1 MKIALIII
9 DGLGD
14 KPIKEFDDQT
24 PLESAKTPN
33 LDYLASNGALGLIE
47 PYIRK
52 TIPTSEESH
61 FSLFGYNPETYH
73 IKRGIFTAQG
83 LGINLEKGDVALRGH
98 FATVG
103 DNLQMIDRRA
113 GRIDKTQVLVKSLNG
128 MVIDNVKFLLKNIGG
143 YRVGVVLRG
152 KNLSANISDADPF
165 YLNLKTK
172 VEKVVAL
179 DKNPKSIFTA
189 KVLNEFLEKSHDI
202 LKNHSLNKR
211 REEKGLLPANYVLV
225 RGASSLHK
233 IPSFKNKY
241 NLNAACIAGK
251 FLYQQIGKLLGM
263 DLIKVKGADG
273 TINTNLRGKIKA
285 VKECLKKYDFVFLH
299 IKACD
304 SLAEDGDC
312 FAKKKFIE
320 KIDKNIKSL
329 LDLKDT
335 AIIITCDHS
344 TCCQLKRHCKEL
356 IPVLICE
363 LPVKLKNPEI
373 KFSEKNCLKGDLGRF
388 EQISL
393 MSRILKLK
401 KKHKEGV

>member
-1 MKIALIII
+1 
-9 DGLGD
+9 
-14 KPIKEFDDQT
+14 
-24 PLESAKTPN
+24 
-33 LDYLASNGALGLIE
+33 LDYLASNGVLGLIE

-83 LGINLEKGDVALRGH
+83 VGMKLEKGDVALRGN

-103 DNLQMIDRRA
+103 DNLKMIDRRA
-113 GRIDKTQVLVKSLNG
+113 GRIEETQALVRSLNG
-128 MVIDNVKFLLKNIGG
+128 TVIDNVKFLLKNTGG
-143 YRVGVVLRG
+143 YRVGVVLKG

-165 YLNLKTK
+165 YSNLKTK
-172 VEKVVAL
+172 VEKVIAL

-189 KVLNEFLEKSHDI
+189 KVLNEFLEKSHKI
-202 LKNHSLNKR
+202 LKNHPLNKR

-233 IPSFKNKY
+233 IPSFQNKY

-251 FLYQQIGKLLGM
+251 FLYKQIGKFLGM

-273 TINTNLRGKIKA
+273 TVNTNLRGKIKA
-285 VKECLKKYDFVFLH
+285 VKECFKKYDFVFLH

-320 KIDKNIKSL
+320 KIDQNIKPL
-329 LDLKDT
+329 LSLKDT

-344 TCCQLKRHCKEL
+344 TCCQLKRHCKES
-356 IPVLICE
+356 IPVLIC
-363 LPVKLKNPEI
+363 KSLKEFKKSKI
-373 KFSEKNCLKGDLGRF
+373 KFSERNCKKGTLGRF
-388 EQISL
+388 EQINL
-393 MSRILKLK
+393 MSKILKAIK
-401 KKHKEGV
+401 

>member
-1 MKIALIII
+1 MVI

-14 KPIKEFDDQT
+14 KLIKEFDNKT

-33 LDYLASNGALGLIE
+33 LNYLASNGVLGLIE

-83 LGINLEKGDVALRGH
+83 VGMKLKKGDVALRGN

-103 DNLQMIDRRA
+103 DNLKMIDRRA
-113 GRIDKTQVLVKSLNG
+113 GRIEETQALVKSLNG
-128 MVIDNVKFLLKNIGG
+128 TVIDNVKFLLKNTGG

-152 KNLSANISDADPF
+152 ENLSANISDADPF
-165 YLNLKTK
+165 YSNLKTK

-189 KVLNEFLEKSHDI
+189 KVLNEFLEKSHKI
-202 LKNHSLNKR
+202 LKNHPLNKR

-233 IPSFKNKY
+233 IPSFQDKY

-251 FLYQQIGKLLGM
+251 FLYQQIGKFLGM

-273 TINTNLRGKIKA
+273 TVNTNLRGKIKA
-285 VKECLKKYDFVFLH
+285 VKECFKKYDFVFLH

-320 KIDKNIKSL
+320 KIDQSIKPL
-329 LDLKDT
+329 LSLKDT
-335 AIIITCDHS
+335 AIIVTCDHS
-344 TCCQLKRHCKEL
+344 TCCQFKRHCKEL
-356 IPVLICE
+356 IPVLIC
-363 LPVKLKNPEI
+363 KSLKEFKKSRI
-373 KFSEKNCLKGDLGRF
+373 KFSEKNCKKGTLGRF
-388 EQISL
+388 EQINL
-393 MSRILKLK
+393 MLKILKAIK
-401 KKHKEGV
+401 

>member
-1 MKIALIII
+1 MKILLMII

-14 KPIKEFDDQT
+14 KPIQEFDNKT
-24 PLESAKTPN
+24 PLDSAKTPN
-33 LDYLASNGALGLIE
+33 LDYLASNGVLGLIE

-61 FSLFGYNPETYH
+61 FSLFGYNPEAYH

-83 LGINLEKGDVALRGH
+83 VGIKLEKGDIALRGN
-98 FATVG
+98 FATVD
-103 DNLQMIDRRA
+103 DNLKMIDRRA
-113 GRIDKTQVLVKSLNG
+113 GRIEETQVLVKSLNG
-128 MVIDNVKFLLKNIGG
+128 IVIDNVKFLLKNTGG

-165 YLNLKTK
+165 YANLKIK
-172 VEKVVAL
+172 VEKVIAL

-189 KVLNEFLEKSHDI
+189 KVLNEFLEKSHKI
-202 LKNHSLNKR
+202 LKDHPLNKR

-241 NLNAACIAGK
+241 NLNAACVAGK
-251 FLYQQIGKLLGM
+251 FLYQQIGKFLGM
-263 DLIKVKGADG
+263 DLIKVKEADG
-273 TINTNLRGKIKA
+273 TINTNLKGKIKA
-285 VKECLKKYDFVFLH
+285 VEKGFKKYDFVFLH

-320 KIDKNIKSL
+320 KIDRSIKPL
-329 LDLKDT
+329 LSFKDT

-344 TCCQLKRHCKEL
+344 TCCQMRRHCKEL
-356 IPVLICE
+356 IPVLIYK
-363 LPVKLKNPEI
+363 PLKEFKKSKI
-373 KFSEKNCLKGDLGRF
+373 KFSEKECKKGTLGRF
-388 EQISL
+388 EQINL
-393 MSRILKLK
+393 MSKILKTIK
-401 KKHKEGV
+401 

>member
-1 MKIALIII
+1 MKILLMVI

-14 KPIKEFDDQT
+14 KPIKEFDNKT

-33 LDYLASNGALGLIE
+33 LDYLASNGVLGLIE

-61 FSLFGYNPETYH
+61 FSLFGYNPGTYH

-83 LGINLEKGDVALRGH
+83 VGMKLEKGDIALRGN

-103 DNLQMIDRRA
+103 DNLKMIDRRA
-113 GRIDKTQVLVKSLNG
+113 GRIEETQALVKSLNG
-128 MVIDNVKFLLKNIGG
+128 IVIDNVKFLLKNTGG
-143 YRVGVVLRG
+143 YRMGVVLRG

-165 YLNLKTK
+165 YSNLKTK
-172 VEKVVAL
+172 VEKVIAL

-189 KVLNEFLEKSHDI
+189 KVLNEFLEKSHKI
-202 LKNHSLNKR
+202 LKNHVLNKR
-211 REEKGLLPANYVLV
+211 RKEKGLLPANYVLV
-225 RGASSLHK
+225 RGASSLYN

-241 NLNAACIAGK
+241 NFNAACIAGK
-251 FLYQQIGKLLGM
+251 FLYQQIGKFLGM
-263 DLIKVKGADG
+263 DLIRVKGTDG
-273 TINTNLRGKIKA
+273 TINTNLKGKIKA
-285 VKECLKKYDFVFLH
+285 VEKCFKKYDFVFLH

-320 KIDKNIKSL
+320 KIDQSIEPLLSL
-329 LDLKDT
+329 EDT

-344 TCCQLKRHCKEL
+344 TCCQFQRHCKEL
-356 IPVLICE
+356 IPILICK
-363 LPVKLKNPEI
+363 PLKEFKKSKI
-373 KFSEKNCLKGDLGRF
+373 KFSEKECKKGTLGRF
-388 EQISL
+388 KQINL
-393 MSRILKLK
+393 MSKILKTIR
-401 KKHKEGV
+401 